1 MEYFDMRKM
10 SVNLWRNA
18 AGETREICTF
28 PPAKRDFY
36 WRASITS
43 IAANGEFSLFPG
55 MERIVTLLEG
65 GEMTLLEGGEMF
77 LESAD
82 RFNHTLKPYT
92 LKPLQPFSFAA
103 DLVLCSGPG
112 GKSETDGRADAG
124 QMSMDFNIMTRLDV
138 CKIMTR
144 LDVCK
149 AKVRIAERTFTTFGS
164 RGGVVFVINGAW
176 QLGDKL
182 LTTDQGACWFDG
194 RHTLRLLQPQ
204 GKLLFSEINWLAGH
218 SPDQVQ

>member
-65 GEMTLLEGGEMF
+65 GEMF

-82 RFNHTLKPYT
+82 RFNHT

-103 DLVLCSGPG
+103 DLVVKAKL
-112 GKSETDGRADAG
+112 TAG
-124 QMSMDFNIMTRLDV
+124 QMSMDFN
-138 CKIMTR
+138 IMTR

-164 RGGVVFVINGAW
+164 MAGTPCGFCNRKVNCCSVKSTGLLVIHRIKFSNFIVTGKQRLTKNFITVVIKPGGCPN
-176 QLGDKL
+176 
-182 LTTDQGACWFDG
+182 
-194 RHTLRLLQPQ
+194 
-204 GKLLFSEINWLAGH
+204 
-218 SPDQVQ
+218 

>member
-1 MEYFDMRKM
+1 
-10 SVNLWRNA
+10 
-18 AGETREICTF
+18 
-28 PPAKRDFY
+28 
-36 WRASITS
+36 
-43 IAANGEFSLFPG
+43 
-55 MERIVTLLEG
+55 
-65 GEMTLLEGGEMF
+65 
-77 LESAD
+77 
-82 RFNHTLKPYT
+82 
-92 LKPLQPFSFAA
+92 
-103 DLVLCSGPG
+103 
-112 GKSETDGRADAG
+112 
-124 QMSMDFNIMTRLDV
+124 MDFN
-138 CKIMTR
+138 IMTR

-218 SPDQVQ
+218 SPRWMQCWHASKNHVLPVGKCKFRAFHRQHFATDSPTFYAYQSIPYSLPARSFHCYRSGNRGWLSATRVIYVSGNQAFFASV

>member
-1 MEYFDMRKM
+1 MEYFDIRKM
-10 SVNLWRNA
+10 PVNLWRNG
-18 AGETREICTF
+18 AGETREICCF
-28 PPAKRDFY
+28 PPATRDFH
-36 WRASITS
+36 WRASIAS

-55 MERIVTLLEG
+55 VERVITLLEG
-65 GEMTLLEGGEMF
+65 GEVTLE
-77 LESAD
+77 ESNT
-82 RFNHTLKPYT
+82 FTHTLKQH
-92 LKPLQPFSFAA
+92 QPFTFAGDKVVKA
-103 DLVLCSGPG
+103 KLT
-112 GKSETDGRADAG
+112 EG
-124 QMSMDFNIMTRLDV
+124 QMSMDFN
-138 CKIMTR
+138 IMTR

>member
-1 MEYFDMRKM
+1 
-10 SVNLWRNA
+10 
-18 AGETREICTF
+18 
-28 PPAKRDFY
+28 
-36 WRASITS
+36 
-43 IAANGEFSLFPG
+43 
-55 MERIVTLLEG
+55 
-65 GEMTLLEGGEMF
+65 MTLLEGGEML

-82 RFNHTLKPYT
+82 RFNAYLKT
-92 LKPLQPFSFAA
+92 VTAFC
-103 DLVLCSGPG
+103 LCSGPG
-112 GKSETDGRADAG
+112 GKEAKLTAG
-124 QMSMDFNIMTRLDV
+124 QMSMDFN
-138 CKIMTR
+138 IMTR

-194 RHTLRLLQPQ
+194 RHTLRLYNRK

>member
-65 GEMTLLEGGEMF
+65 GEMF

-82 RFNHTLKPYT
+82 RFNHT

-103 DLVLCSGPG
+103 DLVVKAKL
-112 GKSETDGRADAG
+112 TAG
-124 QMSMDFNIMTRLDV
+124 QMSMDFN
-138 CKIMTR
+138 IMTR

-194 RHTLRLLQPQ
+194 RHTLRLLQPVNCCSVKSTGLLVIHRIKFSNFIVT
-204 GKLLFSEINWLAGH
+204 GKQRLTKNFITVVIKPGGCPN
-218 SPDQVQ
+218 

>member
-36 WRASITS
+36 WRASIAS

-55 MERIVTLLEG
+55 MEVKAKLT
-65 GEMTLLEGGEMF
+65 
-77 LESAD
+77 
-82 RFNHTLKPYT
+82 
-92 LKPLQPFSFAA
+92 
-103 DLVLCSGPG
+103 
-112 GKSETDGRADAG
+112 AG
-124 QMSMDFNIMTRLDV
+124 QMSMDFN
-138 CKIMTR
+138 IMTR

>member
-65 GEMTLLEGGEMF
+65 GEMF

-82 RFNHTLKPYT
+82 RFNHT

-103 DLVLCSGPG
+103 DLVVKAKL
-112 GKSETDGRADAG
+112 TAG
-124 QMSMDFNIMTRLDV
+124 QMSMDFN
-138 CKIMTR
+138 IMTR

-194 RHTLRLLQPQ
+194 RHTLRLCNRKVNCCSVKSTGLLVIHRIKFSNFIVT
-204 GKLLFSEINWLAGH
+204 GKQRLTKNFITVVIKPAGA
-218 SPDQVQ
+218 

>member
-65 GEMTLLEGGEMF
+65 GEMF
-77 LESAD
+77 LGKHRPA
-82 RFNHTLKPYT
+82 FNHT
-92 LKPLQPFSFAA
+92 LKPLQPFAFAA
-103 DLVLCSGPG
+103 DQVVKAKL
-112 GKSETDGRADAG
+112 TGRAD
-124 QMSMDFNIMTRLDV
+124 V
-138 CKIMTR
+138 
-144 LDVCK
+144 
-149 AKVRIAERTFTTFGS
+149 
-164 RGGVVFVINGAW
+164 
-176 QLGDKL
+176 
-182 LTTDQGACWFDG
+182 DG
-194 RHTLRLLQPQ
+194 FQHQRH
-204 GKLLFSEINWLAGH
+204 A
-218 SPDQVQ
+218 

>member
-1 MEYFDMRKM
+1 
-10 SVNLWRNA
+10 
-18 AGETREICTF
+18 
-28 PPAKRDFY
+28 
-36 WRASITS
+36 
-43 IAANGEFSLFPG
+43 
-55 MERIVTLLEG
+55 
-65 GEMTLLEGGEMF
+65 MTLLEGGEMF

-82 RFNHTLKPYT
+82 RFNHTLKP
-92 LKPLQPFSFAA
+92 LQPFAFAA
-103 DLVLCSGPG
+103 DQVVKAKL
-112 GKSETDGRADAG
+112 TAG
-124 QMSMDFNIMTRLDV
+124 QMSMDFN
-138 CKIMTR
+138 IMTR

-164 RGGVVFVINGAW
+164 CGGVVFVINGAW

>member
-65 GEMTLLEGGEMF
+65 GEMF

-82 RFNHTLKPYT
+82 RFNHT

-103 DLVLCSGPG
+103 DLVVKAKL
-112 GKSETDGRADAG
+112 TAG
-124 QMSMDFNIMTRLDV
+124 QMSMDFN
-138 CKIMTR
+138 IMTR

-164 RGGVVFVINGAW
+164 RGRLFRAPFSPNAGTGHAHPGI
-176 QLGDKL
+176 
-182 LTTDQGACWFDG
+182 
-194 RHTLRLLQPQ
+194 LRLAAKGLHLP
-204 GKLLFSEINWLAGH
+204 GK
-218 SPDQVQ
+218 Q